1 MFGWIGLLFLVVFGG
16 ALVFSE
22 NPAAYIGLADGKAAD
37 IARGGAL
44 SVLVV
49 IAALMSMRE
58 RAGAV
63 FQQAATWVAIV
74 IMAGSVYSYR
84 TELITA
90 GQRLAG
96 QYLPKAAVAVQDES
110 RDEQTQDRV
119 VAISANQGGQFD
131 VDTLVNGTHVSMI
144 ADTGATLVTLT
155 HEDAHR
161 IGIDVNG
168 LDYTVKL
175 RTANGLTYGAMIDVD
190 EIEVGGI
197 LVRQVATIV
206 SQPNVLH
213 RSLLGMSYLRQVKAE
228 FAGDQL
234 ILRE

>member
-1 MFGWIGLLFLVVFGG
+1 MFGWIGLLFLAVFGG
-16 ALVFSE
+16 ALVFAD
-22 NPAAYIGLADGKAAD
+22 NPAAYIGMAEGKPADV
-37 IARGGAL
+37 ARGGAL
-44 SVLVV
+44 SIVV
-49 IAALMSMRE
+49 AIAFLMSMRD

-63 FQQAATWVAIV
+63 FQQAAVWVAIV
-74 IMAGSVYSYR
+74 VTAGSVYSYR
-84 TELITA
+84 TELIGA

-96 QYLPKAAVAVQDES
+96 NYLPSAAVSDRNESYDE
-110 RDEQTQDRV
+110 RTERRT
-119 VAISANQGGQFD
+119 VAIRANQGGQFD
-131 VDTLVNGTHVSMI
+131 VDTLINGTHVSMI

-155 HEDAHR
+155 HEDARR

-175 RTANGLTYGAMIDVD
+175 RTANGLTHGAMIDVD

-197 LVRQVATIV
+197 LVRQVAAIV

-228 FAGDQL
+228 FADDQL

>member
-1 MFGWIGLLFLVVFGG
+1 MFGWIGLLFLIAFAG
-16 ALVFSE
+16 ALAVSD
-22 NPAAYIGLADGKAAD
+22 NPAAYIGFADGKAAD
-37 IARGGAL
+37 IARGGAFSIL
-44 SVLVV
+44 IA
-49 IAALMSMRE
+49 IAALLSMRD

-74 IMAGSVYSYR
+74 ITAGALYSYR
-84 TELITA
+84 TELIGA
-90 GQRLAG
+90 GQRIAG
-96 QYLPKAAVAVQDES
+96 QYLPSAAVAVQEET
-110 RDEQTQDRV
+110 RDEQTDRRV

-144 ADTGATLVTLT
+144 ADTGATLVTLS
-155 HEDAHR
+155 HEDARR

-168 LDYTVKL
+168 LDYAVKL
-175 RTANGLTYGAMIDVD
+175 HTANGLTYGAMIDVD

-197 LVRQVATIV
+197 LVRQVAAIV

-228 FAGDQL
+228 FADDQL